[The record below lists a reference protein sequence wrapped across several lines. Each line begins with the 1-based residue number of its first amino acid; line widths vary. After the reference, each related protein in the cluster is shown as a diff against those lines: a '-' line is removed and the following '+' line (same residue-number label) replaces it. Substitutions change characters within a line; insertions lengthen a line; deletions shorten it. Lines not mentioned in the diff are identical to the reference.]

1 MNTVLWKEYAD
12 NVIARD
18 GDNALSQKYLK
29 WLKSYFLYDVV
40 KLSDG
45 KMILIE
51 NAHINN
57 YFIVN
62 DKYSDKVCKN
72 LFTEDESQKVFYAEN
87 MKNLN
92 ANIDKLK
99 SKDFT
104 PYLSKAP
111 YQAFN
116 LEFIKSENVNKVSHP
131 ERLIFNEIDKST
143 LLKTLEMQRE
153 KFENKLTKYISK
165 HKIAPLLS
173 CKQ

>member
-1 MNTVLWKEYAD
+1 MKS
-12 NVIARD
+12 VIH
-18 GDNALSQKYLK
+18 
-29 WLKSYFLYDVV
+29 
-40 KLSDG
+40 
-45 KMILIE
+45 E
-51 NAHINN
+51 
-57 YFIVN
+57 
-62 DKYSDKVCKN
+62 
-72 LFTEDESQKVFYAEN
+72 
-87 MKNLN
+87 LN
-92 ANIDKLK
+92 

-153 KFENKLTKYISK
+153 KFENELTKYISK

>member
-1 MNTVLWKEYAD
+1 MNTALLKEYAD

-18 GDNALSQKYLK
+18 GDNALSRKYLK
-29 WLKSYFLYDVV
+29 WLKSYFLYDVI

-62 DKYSDKVCKN
+62 NKYIDKVCKN
-72 LFTEDESQKVFYAEN
+72 LFTENEAQKVFYAEN
-87 MKNLN
+87 TKNLN

-116 LEFIKSENVNKVSHP
+116 LEFIKSENINKVAHP
-131 ERLIFNEIDKST
+131 ERLIFNEMDKAT
-143 LLKTLEMQRE
+143 LLNALEMQRE
-153 KFENKLTKYISK
+153 KFESELTKYISK
-165 HKIAPLLS
+165 NKIASLLS

>member
-1 MNTVLWKEYAD
+1 MNTILWKEYAD

-18 GDNALSQKYLK
+18 GDNALSRKYLK
-29 WLKSYFLYDVV
+29 WLKSYSLYDIV
-40 KLSDG
+40 KLSDN

-57 YFIVN
+57 YFIIN
-62 DKYSDKVCKN
+62 DKYYDKICKN
-72 LFTEDESQKVFYAEN
+72 LFTENEAQKIFYAEN
-87 MKNLN
+87 MKYLN

-104 PYLSKAP
+104 LYLSKAP

-116 LEFIKSENVNKVSHP
+116 FEFIKSENVNKVAHP
-131 ERLIFNEIDKST
+131 ERLIFNEMDKIA

-153 KFENKLTKYISK
+153 NFENKLTEYISK
-165 HKIAPLLS
+165 NKIAPLLS

>member
-1 MNTVLWKEYAD
+1 MNAALLKEYAD

-29 WLKSYFLYDVV
+29 WLKSYSLYDIV

-57 YFIVN
+57 YFITN
-62 DKYSDKVCKN
+62 NKYIDKVCKN
-72 LFTEDESQKVFYAEN
+72 LFTENEAQKIFYIEN
-87 MKNLN
+87 MKYLN

-99 SKDFT
+99 NKDFT

-116 LEFIKSENVNKVSHP
+116 LEFIKSENVNKVAHP
-131 ERLIFNEIDKST
+131 ERLIFNETDKTT
-143 LLKTLEMQRE
+143 LLKILEMQRE
-153 KFENKLTKYISK
+153 KFENKLTEYISK
-165 HKIAPLLS
+165 NKIAPLLS

>member
-1 MNTVLWKEYAD
+1 MNTALLKEYAD

-29 WLKSYFLYDVV
+29 WLKSYSLYDIL

-57 YFIVN
+57 YFIIN
-62 DKYSDKVCKN
+62 DKYAEKVCKN
-72 LFTEDESQKVFYAEN
+72 LFTEDDAQKVFYAEN
-87 MKNLN
+87 MKYLN
-92 ANIDKLK
+92 ANINKLK
-99 SKDFT
+99 SKEFT

-116 LEFIKSENVNKVSHP
+116 LEFIKSENVNKVAHP
-131 ERLIFNEIDKST
+131 ERLLFNEMDKTT

-153 KFENKLTKYISK
+153 KFENELLKYISK
-165 HKIAPLLS
+165 NKVAPLLS